1 MYYVSIPFCFHWILA
16 AHQIEAGHRI
26 VDLFVRPLKWRWS
39 STFAI
44 QTCHSFSTI
53 WCIQPGKFPEG
64 EWFSLK
70 SCPRRRKDNIARISR
85 VSMSVIT
92 ELRPWGLKS
101 REHQIRHEVYAVMR
115 LHEIFIL
122 SALQQAFVDQKILHC
137 KPTSRISL
145 LLLFVFKPAN
155 AIVLLSCFLKM
166 VYWCIL
172 YAYPLFTLAL
182 TFLHTMD
189 CFAVITLSYSTVYG
203 GCHISVWHW

>member
-1 MYYVSIPFCFHWILA
+1 MLAFHFA
-16 AHQIEAGHRI
+16 FIESWQPIRLKQGI
-26 VDLFVRPLKWRWS
+26 GYLFVRPLKWRWS

-44 QTCHSFSTI
+44 QTCHSFNNLVHST
-53 WCIQPGKFPEG
+53 WKV
-64 EWFSLK
+64 
-70 SCPRRRKDNIARISR
+70 PRGRMIFAQVMSSPWRRKDNIARISR

-92 ELRPWGLKS
+92 ELGPWGLKS

-115 LHEIFIL
+115 FREIFIL

-172 YAYPLFTLAL
+172 YAYLLFTLAL

-203 GCHISVWHW
+203 DVT